1 MEVVAYDIQKN
12 PAVEAMGVKYVE
24 IEDALPWA
32 DVVSVHVPLLKSTHH
47 FINGDRSVEGAFCV
61 QPVTYASWL
70 CMYSVTQASA
80 RRLLQALHICPVQ
93 LVLLNRKDS
102 NAGCTIL
109 QPSRLQDIHGL
120 HFACRPP

>member
-47 FINGDRSVEGAFCV
+47 FINGDRCVEGSIFYILCKLAVYV
-61 QPVTYASWL
+61 Q
-70 CMYSVTQASA
+70 C
-80 RRLLQALHICPVQ
+80 H
-93 LVLLNRKDS
+93 
-102 NAGCTIL
+102 
-109 QPSRLQDIHGL
+109 
-120 HFACRPP
+120 